1 MKNTPLLTPREKEI
15 LELSLGGAGCQA
27 DRFSTGDQYEYGQKT
42 PKPDSGKKRRQQYG
56 QAGRNCRRK
65 KINCLNSFP

>member
-15 LELSLGGAGCQA
+15 LELSLGGAGCKQIA
-27 DRFSTGDQYEYGQKT
+27 FQLGTVRIRSKNTEAGFWKKAASAIW
-42 PKPDSGKKRRQQYG
+42 SGWQS
-56 QAGRNCRRK
+56 CRRK